1 MSDLDFDPSDPLN
14 VLLNNTSQR
23 PEDNESTD
31 WSKFSTLWAD
41 QSVGMKS
48 CSGNM
53 GFADLSSLAMDMDFD
68 PSMTIEPSALHY
80 DYAKLAHSMNYT
92 DDSYN
97 TDFPSAQF
105 PLSMSSSSEAS
116 TPPPSTPPASIN
128 IQSAKPN
135 LTSAD
140 SPPASTPTSAVL
152 SALPRP
158 KTSHTTIERRYR
170 TNLNARIQSLRMA
183 VPALRVLEDRECGKK
198 IKKNVKGGVIVKGSG
213 IGIIESEDGSVVDV
227 IDERGFVDGVKVAR
241 KCSKANVLGKAVE
254 YIRVLK
260 KREHRLRAEQAGLK
274 TLIGGL
280 VGGPAL
286 VEEWEREWKI
296 KFGGEEQDEV
306 EGECEDGDDEDS
318 EDEDEEELGKKR
330 KRAKTSPIPKVSP
343 DRATK
348 KPVVVPNDQV
358 TEKRKR
364 GRPRK
369 ILPSTV
375 SVAPRVTTSPDHQI
389 LLTKQ
394 DESMQ
399 PSFTNESQWLQHQ
412 QPQPQQFLLAVFA
425 LFSFFNSPLTSSF
438 SQDHSHTGTVL
449 NVLHP
454 PLAYAPDI
462 ISQFAAPPP
471 NNTSPVWSWQN
482 YIQVFHL
489 LVSVMVLA
497 SFVGSWF
504 GISFGFGLIKKPV
517 SVRGSL
523 RDGDNKAIRSR
534 QGAVD
539 WVKMGEQRV
548 AEGNFFLVIYFLKMA
563 GLLIL

>member
-1 MSDLDFDPSDPLN
+1 MSADLDFDPSDPLN
-14 VLLNNTSQR
+14 LLLNNTSQS
-23 PEDNESTD
+23 PEDDDSTN

-41 QSVGMKS
+41 PSVGMKP
-48 CSGNM
+48 CSGGTI
-53 GFADLSSLAMDMDFD
+53 GFADLGSLAMDMDFD

-80 DYAKLAHSMNYT
+80 DYAKLAMNYT
-92 DDSYN
+92 DDSFN
-97 TDFPSAQF
+97 TDFPSTQF
-105 PLSMSSSSEAS
+105 PPSMSSSEAS
-116 TPPPSTPPASIN
+116 TPPPSTPPASLN
-128 IQSAKPN
+128 QSAKPN
-135 LTSAD
+135 LIPADTTS
-140 SPPASTPTSAVL
+140 PATIA
-152 SALPRP
+152 ALPRP

-198 IKKNVKGGVIVKGSG
+198 IKKNVKGGVVVKGFG
-213 IGIIESEDGSVVDV
+213 IGIIDSEDGSVVDV

-274 TLIGGL
+274 SLIGGL

-306 EGECEDGDDEDS
+306 EGECDDGDDEDS
-318 EDEDEEELGKKR
+318 EEEEGEDEELGKKR
-330 KRAKTSPIPKVSP
+330 KRAKTSPIPKVSAA
-343 DRATK
+343 DRTSK
-348 KPVVVPNDQV
+348 KSASPVAVPNDQV
-358 TEKRKR
+358 PEKRKR

-369 ILPSTV
+369 VLPSTV
-375 SVAPRVTTSPDHQI
+375 PVAPRVTSPDHQI

-394 DESMQ
+394 DEMMQ
-399 PSFTNESQWLQHQ
+399 QPFTNESQWLQHQ
-412 QPQPQQFLLAVFA
+412 PPQPQQFLLAVFA
-425 LFSFFNSPLTSSF
+425 LFSFFNSPLTSSS
-438 SQDHSHTGTVL
+438 SQGQQHHHSHTGTVL
-449 NVLHP
+449 NTLHP

-471 NNTSPVWSWQN
+471 NNMGPAWSWQS
-482 YIQVFHL
+482 YIQIFHL
-489 LVSVMVLA
+489 LVSVIVLA

-504 GISFGFGLIKKPV
+504 GISFGFGFKKAD
-517 SVRGSL
+517 SVRGPL
-523 RDGDNKAIRSR
+523 RDGDKTIRR

-539 WVKMGEQRV
+539 WVKMGEQSV
-548 AEGNFFLVIYFLKMA
+548 AEGMFVFFFCYLLYECW
-563 GLLIL
+563 LLIS

>member
-1 MSDLDFDPSDPLN
+1 MSADLDLDPSDPLN
-14 VLLNNTSQR
+14 LLLNNTSQS
-23 PEDNESTD
+23 PEDDDSTD

-41 QSVGMKS
+41 PSVGMKP
-48 CSGNM
+48 CSGTI
-53 GFADLSSLAMDMDFD
+53 GFSDIGSLGMDMDFD

-80 DYAKLAHSMNYT
+80 DYAKLAMSYN
-92 DDSYN
+92 DDSFN
-97 TDFPSAQF
+97 TDFPSTQF
-105 PLSMSSSSEAS
+105 APSLSSSEAS
-116 TPPPSTPPASIN
+116 TPPPSTPPASLN
-128 IQSAKPN
+128 QSAKPN
-135 LTSAD
+135 LIPADTS
-140 SPPASTPTSAVL
+140 PASTPTTTSH
-152 SALPRP
+152 PRP

-198 IKKNVKGGVIVKGSG
+198 IKKNVKGGVVVKGFG
-213 IGIIESEDGSVVDV
+213 IGIIDSEDGSVVDV

-274 TLIGGL
+274 SLIGGL

-306 EGECEDGDDEDS
+306 EGEEDGDDEDS
-318 EDEDEEELGKKR
+318 EDDDGEEEELGKKR
-330 KRAKTSPIPKVSP
+330 KRAKTSPIPKAMKKSVSP
-343 DRATK
+343 VA
-348 KPVVVPNDQV
+348 VSNDQV
-358 TEKRKR
+358 PEKRKR

-369 ILPSTV
+369 VLPSTV
-375 SVAPRVTTSPDHQI
+375 PIAPKVTTSPDQQI
-389 LLTKQ
+389 LPTKQ
-394 DESMQ
+394 DETIQQ
-399 PSFTNESQWLQHQ
+399 PPLTNESQWLQHQ

-425 LFSFFNSPLTSSF
+425 LFSFFNSPLTSSS
-438 SQDHSHTGTVL
+438 SQGHHDSHTGTVL
-449 NVLHP
+449 NTLHP

-462 ISQFAAPPP
+462 ISQFTAPPPP
-471 NNTSPVWSWQN
+471 NNTGLAWSWQN
-482 YIQVFHL
+482 YIQIFHL

-504 GISFGFGLIKKPV
+504 GISFGFGFKKAVP
-517 SVRGSL
+517 VRGSSL
-523 RDGDNKAIRSR
+523 RDGDKAIRR

-539 WVKMGEQRV
+539 WVKMGEQMV
-548 AEGNFFLVIYFLKMA
+548 AEGMFFFYFSSA
-563 GLLIL
+563 GY